1 MAKLIPSGVV
11 NLPNFAELQYNL
23 NERERQKQLQFDEW
37 SSQFDKK
44 AGTYLDGDKE
54 AVQTA
59 YSGVESA
66 LKELAR
72 DPDNVDLRRKV
83 REANASYNE
92 VAGTAQFL
100 ADNYRQQWSAY
111 NTEPDKFGVSGQEA
125 IDLFNRERS
134 TKRDANQIMS
144 LASNPFALNPKY
156 KYDMQSPNQIADEMV
171 ANFERNK
178 NDYIKRDGTIDQDKA
193 EKWATEYL
201 LARNIDPEQL
211 KNAVVFEGVSQGKI
225 GRNGQINSRS
235 ELDVIETEGF
245 APLKEGLVT
254 DYNNKAISA
263 FLAKIPERGVS
274 AYDQALANQ
283 KLSLEYAKLGDKQRK
298 SKYFGIDPAPYVQKV
313 GDKNIASGFM
323 VPIDFA
329 PVKSKGGQIVKFG
342 KINGEPYVIENVKV
356 ERIDGEGN
364 KFDTFQEKGRR
375 ATSSDLSLLRSAT
388 DGLSDTYFKALPSSQ
403 VQQRSAAQASAS
415 GQFDVTG
422 AIEALGLNEERTPQ
436 DGEVWSTE
444 MFGES
449 RFASP
454 EQSFEQE
461 KERYLSRNTTESAE
475 QYFNRIRTAAE
486 EKKAREMAAI
496 RAPFS
501 DLIVD

>member
-144 LASNPFALNPKY
+144 LASNPFTLNPKY
-156 KYDMQSPNQIADEMV
+156 KYDIENPAQVADKALEFIARD
-171 ANFERNK
+171 
-178 NDYIKRDGTIDQDKA
+178 IKSFIKDDGTIDNDKVRSYA
-193 EKWATEYL
+193 ERYYDTRY
-201 LARNIDPEQL
+201 IDPDQQ
-211 KNAVVFEGVSQGKI
+211 KNAIVYEGVRQGVL
-225 GRNGQINSRS
+225 GRNGEITSRS
-235 ELDVIETEGF
+235 DLDIIDTEAFKPRGAELQNMF
-245 APLKEGLVT
+245 R
-254 DYNNKAISA
+254 DY
-263 FLAKIPERGVS
+263 FLNAV
-274 AYDQALANQ
+274 
-283 KLSLEYAKLGDKQRK
+283 
-298 SKYFGIDPAPYVQKV
+298 
-313 GDKNIASGFM
+313 
-323 VPIDFA
+323 IDFA
-329 PVKSKGGQIVKFG
+329 PKVAVDAYTRAKDRQDLSLKRAQIDATKDKGKKNPYAGLTPVKVDGEVPKNYGPFDLPTSGEMPGFMIPIYENKIATEGGDIVKFG
-342 KINGEPYVIENVKV
+342 RIGGIPYIVQEVTV
-356 ERIDGEGN
+356 EDDEYGKTKKEVS
-364 KFDTFQEKGRR
+364 RR
-375 ATSSDLSLLRSAT
+375 ATDVDLNMLNQVT
-388 DGLSDTYFKALPSSQ
+388 GGLSNEYLKLPDNI
-403 VQQRSAAQASAS
+403 VNIMS
-415 GQFDVTG
+415 GQTFVPSQSGSDPL
-422 AIEALGLNEERTPQ
+422 ALGL
-436 DGEVWSTE
+436 
-444 MFGES
+444 
-449 RFASP
+449 
-454 EQSFEQE
+454 
-461 KERYLSRNTTESAE
+461 
-475 QYFNRIRTAAE
+475 
-486 EKKAREMAAI
+486 
-496 RAPFS
+496 
-501 DLIVD
+501 